1 MFRMLLFPAQ
11 WLMGRLSFAWKFSV
25 ISSLFVLPI
34 LILGYGLIEQV
45 NQQTKQAESEIQG
58 LYALQ
63 NIYVLIQKAERF
75 RDLSTLMRADQ
86 SESLRNDVK
95 KIQQA
100 ISLQITELEP
110 VLSAFDSEVLLNSQ
124 QNLVDAWQTISQGS
138 AGAQGGV
145 GGQYQYYDG
154 FVTVAVSLIADTTS
168 VSGLVLDP
176 ELGTDLL
183 INILTLQLH
192 KATKNMGLGRAMGSY
207 ALSQR
212 YLSSELYDELDKAYL
227 GLTADAESLKSTFDQ
242 LPSEYAEEI
251 APYAQQAQAS
261 LINFRDYVG
270 THTIEAMQLD
280 LPWGEFFDSATQSM
294 AGIYGLADVL
304 IPFTEN
310 KLQQR
315 ISQLNLSAVLFISLT
330 LSLLIFIFY
339 LMWGMYFS
347 IIKTVM
353 LFDAD
358 ASKATNGD
366 LTVVMQQVSN
376 DELSL
381 LSQGFNRMIQN
392 IREVVVLVKGTSED
406 VVVLSDKLGSTA
418 ELSRRA
424 IHSQQTDTTQLT
436 AEVQQIATSTNDI
449 ALQTELN
456 STLSNTINERATEGV
471 KKLDQAL
478 HAITEL
484 IKNIATSSEAISTL
498 EKTGHEIEGV
508 LSGIK
513 EIADQTNLLALNA
526 AIEAAR
532 AGEEGR
538 GFAVVAD
545 EVRNLASNT
554 VKSTEVISE
563 KTAQF
568 TLCIDHVVKQMQSNT
583 ASAQNTIDCA
593 NEASD
598 ALQSI
603 FKASEDISQSSRSI
617 ALDVQQQSQLS
628 ANANEHIGTIE
639 SSVGDSI
646 EVVNSMVAVT
656 NEFNSLTQQLSM
668 LVGRFKVSEGDEI
681 VGGQNMMSGTS
692 NGSDVVDEGNDN
704 SSGDVDL
711 F

>member
-1 MFRMLLFPAQ
+1 
-11 WLMGRLSFAWKFSV
+11 
-25 ISSLFVLPI
+25 
-34 LILGYGLIEQV
+34 
-45 NQQTKQAESEIQG
+45 
-58 LYALQ
+58 
-63 NIYVLIQKAERF
+63 
-75 RDLSTLMRADQ
+75 
-86 SESLRNDVK
+86 
-95 KIQQA
+95 
-100 ISLQITELEP
+100 
-110 VLSAFDSEVLLNSQ
+110 
-124 QNLVDAWQTISQGS
+124 
-138 AGAQGGV
+138 
-145 GGQYQYYDG
+145 
-154 FVTVAVSLIADTTS
+154 
-168 VSGLVLDP
+168 
-176 ELGTDLL
+176 
-183 INILTLQLH
+183 
-192 KATKNMGLGRAMGSY
+192 
-207 ALSQR
+207 
-212 YLSSELYDELDKAYL
+212 
-227 GLTADAESLKSTFDQ
+227 
-242 LPSEYAEEI
+242 
-251 APYAQQAQAS
+251 
-261 LINFRDYVG
+261 
-270 THTIEAMQLD
+270 
-280 LPWGEFFDSATQSM
+280 
-294 AGIYGLADVL
+294 
-304 IPFTEN
+304 
-310 KLQQR
+310 
-315 ISQLNLSAVLFISLT
+315 
-330 LSLLIFIFY
+330 
-339 LMWGMYFS
+339 
-347 IIKTVM
+347 M

-568 TLCIDHVVKQMQSNT
+568 TLCIDHVVKQIQSNT

>member
-1 MFRMLLFPAQ
+1 M
-11 WLMGRLSFAWKFSV
+11 
-25 ISSLFVLPI
+25 
-34 LILGYGLIEQV
+34 
-45 NQQTKQAESEIQG
+45 
-58 LYALQ
+58 
-63 NIYVLIQKAERF
+63 
-75 RDLSTLMRADQ
+75 
-86 SESLRNDVK
+86 
-95 KIQQA
+95 
-100 ISLQITELEP
+100 
-110 VLSAFDSEVLLNSQ
+110 
-124 QNLVDAWQTISQGS
+124 
-138 AGAQGGV
+138 
-145 GGQYQYYDG
+145 
-154 FVTVAVSLIADTTS
+154 
-168 VSGLVLDP
+168 
-176 ELGTDLL
+176 
-183 INILTLQLH
+183 
-192 KATKNMGLGRAMGSY
+192 
-207 ALSQR
+207 
-212 YLSSELYDELDKAYL
+212 
-227 GLTADAESLKSTFDQ
+227 
-242 LPSEYAEEI
+242 
-251 APYAQQAQAS
+251 
-261 LINFRDYVG
+261 
-270 THTIEAMQLD
+270 
-280 LPWGEFFDSATQSM
+280 
-294 AGIYGLADVL
+294 
-304 IPFTEN
+304 
-310 KLQQR
+310 
-315 ISQLNLSAVLFISLT
+315 
-330 LSLLIFIFY
+330 
-339 LMWGMYFS
+339 
-347 IIKTVM
+347 
-353 LFDAD
+353 
-358 ASKATNGD
+358 
-366 LTVVMQQVSN
+366 
-376 DELSL
+376 
-381 LSQGFNRMIQN
+381 
-392 IREVVVLVKGTSED
+392 
-406 VVVLSDKLGSTA
+406 
-418 ELSRRA
+418 
-424 IHSQQTDTTQLT
+424 
-436 AEVQQIATSTNDI
+436 
-449 ALQTELN
+449 QTELN

-692 NGSDVVDEGNDN
+692 NGSDVVEEGNDN

>member
-25 ISSLFVLPI
+25 ISSLFILPI
-34 LILGYGLIEQV
+34 LILGYGLLDQV
-45 NQQTKQAESEIQG
+45 NQQTKQAESEIKG
-58 LYALQ
+58 LHALQSIYALMQ
-63 NIYVLIQKAERF
+63 QAERF
-75 RDLSTLMRADQ
+75 RDLSTLMKVDQ
-86 SESLRNDVK
+86 SAPLRDDVS
-95 KIQQA
+95 KIA
-100 ISLQITELEP
+100 KEISRQITEMAPL
-110 VLSAFDSEVLLNSQ
+110 LAQFDSELLLNRHQ
-124 QNLVDAWQTISQGS
+124 DLVESWQSIAQGT

-145 GGQYQYYDG
+145 GAQYQYYDG
-154 FVTVAVSLIADTTS
+154 FVQATVTLISDTAN

-207 ALSQR
+207 ALSQK
-212 YLSSELYDELDKAYL
+212 YLSSELYDELDKVYL
-227 GLTADAESLKSTFDQ
+227 GLTADEASLNTTFAQ
-242 LPSEYAEEI
+242 LPAEYAGEI
-251 APYAQQAQAS
+251 EQYSKAARSS
-261 LINFRDYVG
+261 LLSLRDYIG

-280 LPWGEFFDSATQSM
+280 LPWGDFFKYASEAM
-294 AGIYGLADVL
+294 ADVYALANVL
-304 IPFTEN
+304 IPFTQNQLE
-310 KLQQR
+310 QR
-315 ISQLNLSAVLFISLT
+315 ITELNLSAVLFLT
-330 LSLLIFIFY
+330 FTLALLLFIFY

-347 IIKTVM
+347 IIRTVG
-353 LFDAD
+353 LFDRD
-358 ASKATNGD
+358 AQKATNGD
-366 LTVVMQQVSN
+366 LTVVMEQVTN

-406 VVVLSDKLGSTA
+406 VVILSDKLGNTA
-418 ELSRRA
+418 EQSRRA
-424 IHSQQTDTTQLT
+424 IHSQQTDTLQLT
-436 AEVQQIATSTNDI
+436 GEIQQIAASTNHI
-449 ALQTELN
+449 ALQTESSSN
-456 STLSNTINERATEGV
+456 LSKDINTRSTEGV
-471 KKLDQAL
+471 QKLDQAL

-484 IKNIATSSEAISTL
+484 IENIAHSSEAIATL
-498 EKTGHEIEGV
+498 EKIGHEIESV

-513 EIADQTNLLALNA
+513 DIADQTNLLALNA

-545 EVRNLASNT
+545 EVRHLASNT
-554 VKSTEVISE
+554 VKSTQTISD

-568 TLCIDHVVKQMQSNT
+568 TQCIDDVVKQMQANT
-583 ASAQNTIDCA
+583 VSAQHTIDCA
-593 NEASD
+593 NEASS

-603 FKASEDISQSSRSI
+603 FKASEDINQSSSNI
-617 ALDVQQQSQLS
+617 AVDAQQQSKLS

-639 SSVGDSI
+639 LAVEDSI

-668 LVGRFKVSEGDEI
+668 LVGRFKVEEGDTAFFAQQTKSEQANPAH
-681 VGGQNMMSGTS
+681 VAGEPS
-692 NGSDVVDEGNDN
+692 SDTH
-704 SSGDVDL
+704 GDVDL